1 MGTHEDQQNV
11 ARYLGSLDGD
21 GAGDHDQAYRF
32 GPTSRAWRPASGA
45 LGWRPRAS
53 APYPPRPAQ
62 RGFNTRQFVRLLVM
76 RSRVHDHPG
85 RESEDVATSWP
96 MVAA

>member
-1 MGTHEDQQNV
+1 MGLQEEQHN
-11 ARYLGSLDGD
+11 AASNNGSLDGD

-32 GPTSRAWRPASGA
+32 G
-45 LGWRPRAS
+45 WRPRAS
-53 APYPPRPAQ
+53 APYP
-62 RGFNTRQFVRLLVM
+62 FNTRQFVRLLVM

-96 MVAA
+96 KVAA

>member
-11 ARYLGSLDGD
+11 ALSLGSLDGD
-21 GAGDHDQAYRF
+21 GAADHDQAYRF
-32 GPTSRAWRPASGA
+32 
-45 LGWRPRAS
+45 GWRPRAS
-53 APYPPRPAQ
+53 APYP
-62 RGFNTRQFVRLLVM
+62 FNTRQFVRLLVM

-96 MVAA
+96 KVAA

>member
-1 MGTHEDQQNV
+1 MGIQEEQHNV
-11 ARYLGSLDGD
+11 ASHIGSLDGD

-53 APYPPRPAQ
+53 APYP
-62 RGFNTRQFVRLLVM
+62 FNTRQFIRLLVM
-76 RSRVHDHPG
+76 RGRFHDHLA
-85 RESEDVATSWP
+85 REGEDVATSWP
-96 MVAA
+96 KVAA